1 MCTHEPRCPSAGDI
15 ARGAARVI
23 AGHPEQGRSLLR
35 SGIVLF
41 DYGGL
46 LLPDGSGRRGPAG
59 VRRGSAGLLGALV
72 DKSLVQFGR
81 RLGWRPPPPG
91 RVARHRPRAQRPL
104 RHRLRDF
111 QSRPGRVPRRLVGRG
126 RGLVRG
132 IVRPG
137 QAHGLRSSSS
147 CALLGLAMT
156 GSGADPGWSARL
168 HGAAAQALA
177 DLGQTLEPLE
187 GRLADLDRRR
197 RRAAMGAGAF
207 QAEYAAGGTP
217 RPGARSSPGRA
228 RNTGGA
234 RSITHGCAGERTG
247 RRIR

>member
-1 MCTHEPRCPSAGDI
+1 
-15 ARGAARVI
+15 
-23 AGHPEQGRSLLR
+23 
-35 SGIVLF
+35 
-41 DYGGL
+41 
-46 LLPDGSGRRGPAG
+46 
-59 VRRGSAGLLGALV
+59 
-72 DKSLVQFGR
+72 
-81 RLGWRPPPPG
+81 
-91 RVARHRPRAQRPL
+91 
-104 RHRLRDF
+104 
-111 QSRPGRVPRRLVGRG
+111 
-126 RGLVRG
+126 
-132 IVRPG
+132 
-137 QAHGLRSSSS
+137 
-147 CALLGLAMT
+147 MT

>member
-91 RVARHRPRAQRPL
+91 RV
-104 RHRLRDF
+104 
-111 QSRPGRVPRRLVGRG
+111 PRRLVGRG

-137 QAHGLRSSSS
+137 QAHGLRSSSA